1 MIESDEP
8 IHSGAHYAGGDFDI
22 MDMTYSD
29 LYVLFHRDA
38 RAEAY
43 FNELPGFI
51 QTQIKHR
58 KHQPASYEDLV
69 KMAEEADQAY

>member
-1 MIESDEP
+1 
-8 IHSGAHYAGGDFDI
+8 

-43 FNELPGFI
+43 FNDLPGFI